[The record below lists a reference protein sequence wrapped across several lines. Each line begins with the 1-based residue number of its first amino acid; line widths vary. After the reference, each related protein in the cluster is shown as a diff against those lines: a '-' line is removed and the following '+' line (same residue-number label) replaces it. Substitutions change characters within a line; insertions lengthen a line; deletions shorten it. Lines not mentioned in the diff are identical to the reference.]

1 MSELMERVLA
11 CSPEEKAELFRAL
24 GSEYLARPGSK
35 AFPIV
40 DASNRTIGYLASE
53 LGVLIPMDE
62 AHRAEVRRRIMN
74 PGRQLSVEEF
84 IKEAEL
90 AAKSKPQPTT

>member
-11 CSPEEKAELFRAL
+11 CSPEEKAELLKAL
-24 GSEYLARPGSK
+24 GSEYLARPGAQ

-40 DASNRTIGYLASE
+40 DASNRTIGYLAPE
-53 LGVLIPMDE
+53 LGMMIPMDE
-62 AHRAEVRRRIMN
+62 AHRAEVRRRIKN

-84 IKEAEL
+84 ISAIEEAEVS
-90 AAKSKPQPTT
+90 ANRP

>member
-24 GSEYLARPGSK
+24 GSEYLARPGAQ

-40 DASNRTIGYLASE
+40 DASNRTIGYLAPE
-53 LGVLIPMDE
+53 LGMMIPMDE
-62 AHRAEVRRRIMN
+62 AHRAEVRRRIKN

-84 IKEAEL
+84 LKEAEL
-90 AAKSKPQPTT
+90 AAKSKLQPTT